1 MTEQLT
7 MMILGM
13 LEQLPYITLLA
24 AAWFAIFKPMMEAQ
38 ERRLD
43 KLTEVLQ
50 ELRDSVRLL
59 LESQIAKGEK

>member
-1 MTEQLT
+1 MTEQIT
-7 MMILGM
+7 TMILGM
-13 LEQLPYITLLA
+13 LEQAPYVLLLA